1 MKNVKVNVIKEK
13 EKYVAK
19 DFYLKNCWEY
29 KINVMKKLKFSP

>member
-1 MKNVKVNVIKEK
+1 MKNVKVSVIK